1 MSSIMS
7 TTNMDGEW
15 TTVKSKAY
23 QPPHLKK
30 ETGANQAQ
38 KSLNFDDTSAFPS
51 LGGPAK
57 RPGLWINAKSNSAS
71 HTNLSLDSASDDFPS
86 LGFSSVVSTPMKM
99 TFTQKIKDLIQLEQQ
114 NESERTAA
122 EEKKRELDG
131 FVSLSLKFTPER
143 YMSWSDKIQTGL
155 QVEKTYEDLTE
166 FLNGY
171 VQTLPYP
178 VSFPIS
184 ELDETYTVIS
194 EISSD
199 PYEIVDVD
207 SDSY

>member
-1 MSSIMS
+1 MASIMN

-23 QPPHLKK
+23 VPPHLKK
-30 ETGANQAQ
+30 ETNAAQTQ
-38 KSLNFDDTSAFPS
+38 KSLNFDDTAAFPS

-57 RPGLWINAKSNSAS
+57 SPSLWINAKNNSAN
-71 HTNLSLDSASDDFPS
+71 HTNLSLDSTADDFPS
-86 LGFSSVVSTPMKM
+86 LGCSSVVSTPMKM
-99 TFTQKIKDLIQLEQQ
+99 SFTQKIKDLIQLEQQ
-114 NESERTAA
+114 NESDRAAA

-143 YMSWSDKIQTGL
+143 YMSWSDKINAGL
-155 QVEKTYEDLTE
+155 RIEKTYEDLTE

-171 VQTLPYP
+171 IQTLPYP
-178 VSFPIS
+178 PSFPIS
-184 ELDETYTVIS
+184 DLDETYTVIS